1 MQTELLKQKLET
13 LKVRRSLIEMQ
24 GTVLNYQM
32 QEVEAGIVA
41 INLELQQLD
50 AVNKE
55 NKASGN
61 DGTSI

>member
-1 MQTELLKQKLET
+1 MQIELLKQKLET
-13 LKVRRSLIEMQ
+13 LHVRRALIEMQ